1 MRKQILL
8 VSCLM
13 VVLVLTS
20 LISAC
25 AKEAVTS
32 STAPSTATTSAT
44 SSAPAPVQPIV
55 MRCASEFAPPE
66 PISLVL
72 KDMETAV
79 PAATNGRVKFEY
91 YPAAQLYTF
100 ADAIPALQAGGLE
113 MGINGMPISFFV
125 PEWDV
130 ICNLIFLVEDNAHLQ
145 RLCDTSAYQDLC
157 TRMITKGVRPLT
169 RVYPMDD
176 QPLFN
181 SRHPIATLADLKG
194 LKFSVGPG
202 PTFLEAMTVLSGS
215 KPINVP
221 VAEVPSSLE
230 TGMMDGSPFPWPV
243 MTFMD
248 LPRIMP
254 YVTLVPF
261 GLAFP
266 VGLVV
271 SDKWWNTLPPD
282 LQQTLQKVFEDAMAK
297 YGAMVVQVGDEQQK
311 KYTETPG
318 TKVTELT
325 PAETARWMDALK
337 PLYDKMKQDPNL
349 RAIIDAADATRQ

>member
-1 MRKQILL
+1 MRKQLVL
-8 VSCLM
+8 VSCLAL
-13 VVLVLTS
+13 VLVFTS

-25 AKEAVTS
+25 AKETTTSSATTPATS
-32 STAPSTATTSAT
+32 STPATA
-44 SSAPAPVQPIV
+44 QPIK
-55 MRCASEFAPPE
+55 MRCAAEFAPPE

-72 KDMETAV
+72 KEMETAV

-130 ICNLIFLVEDNAHLQ
+130 ICNVIFLVEDNAHLQ
-145 RLCDTSAYQDLC
+145 RLCDTSAYKDLSA
-157 TRMITKGVRPLT
+157 RMQAKGIRPLT

-181 SRHPIATLADLKG
+181 GKHPIATLEDFKG

-202 PTFLEAMTVLSGS
+202 PTFLEAMTLLSGS

-221 VAEVPSSLE
+221 VAEVPTALE

-261 GLAFP
+261 GLSFP

-271 SDKWWNTLPPD
+271 SEKWWNTLPAD

-297 YGAMVVQVGDEQQK
+297 YGGMVVQVGDEQQK

-325 PAETARWMDALK
+325 SAEAAKWMEALK

-349 RAIIDAADATRQ
+349 RAIMEAADATRQ